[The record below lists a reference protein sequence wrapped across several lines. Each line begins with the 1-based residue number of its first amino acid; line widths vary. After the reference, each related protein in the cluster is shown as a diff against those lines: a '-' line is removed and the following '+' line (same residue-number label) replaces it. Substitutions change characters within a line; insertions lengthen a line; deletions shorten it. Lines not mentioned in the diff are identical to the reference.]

1 MKIKAP
7 PPFAFVLDELEKLN
21 PVKRAMFGCVA
32 LYVDDKIVL
41 ILRDKD
47 TEKQDNGVWLA
58 TTQEHHVSLKK
69 EFPIMRSI
77 SIFGPGPSG
86 WQNLP
91 ADSEDFEEAVLRACK
106 FVLKRDPRI
115 GKVPAKKKK
124 KAYK

>member
-1 MKIKAP
+1 
-7 PPFAFVLDELEKLN
+7 
-21 PVKRAMFGCVA
+21 VA